1 MAYLHTAHLSTG
13 KAIPKNGNVIF
24 LDTTAKSGSTEVE
37 RALAPT
43 WDLVAA
49 YKAGTIDE
57 KQYTKE
63 YLVHLNN
70 APEHIQKWLH
80 ELAKDSRFTDVIVSC
95 YDGVGKFCHRYI
107 LQRWLT
113 KVFGF
118 EEGWEVTYKDVETIT
133 NPNGSILSLSKS
145 EHITSEDVL
154 NEFKDEIASGE
165 VALITEDYVV
175 DLCKKRGKC
184 VDINTE
190 CTLERAMLNWI
201 VISEITKPRKDNG
214 KTVTYI
220 DTTRL
225 IDTMFEPDG
234 LSHNPSSN
242 VAELV
247 QGYVNN
253 RAVWKPLVVKPDH
266 SLRQLV
272 QRFGFESVVTI
283 SKSYENLDHAASM
296 DTLYEEV
303 DRLICN
309 A

>member
-13 KAIPKNGNVIF
+13 KAIPRNGNVIF
-24 LDTTAKSGSTEVE
+24 LDTTAKSGRSDVE
-37 RALAPT
+37 KALAPT
-43 WDLVAA
+43 WDLVSG

-63 YLVHLNN
+63 YLIHLNK
-70 APEHIQKWLH
+70 APQHVMNWLH
-80 ELAKDSRFTDVIVSC
+80 ELSKDTRFTDVIVSC
-95 YDGVGKFCHRYI
+95 YDGAGRFCHRHI
-107 LQRWLT
+107 LQRWLV

-118 EEGWEVTYKDVETIT
+118 KEGWEVTTKDVEIIT

-145 EHITSEDVL
+145 DHITPEAVAK
-154 NEFKDEIASGE
+154 EFEDEIKSGE
-165 VALITEDYVV
+165 IALITEDYVV

-201 VISEITKPRKDNG
+201 VVSEITKPRKSEG
-214 KTVTYI
+214 KPVTYI

-234 LSHNPSSN
+234 LNHNPSSN

-253 RAVWKPLVVKPDH
+253 RAVWKPLIVTPDQ
-266 SLRQLV
+266 SLRPLV

-283 SKSYENLDHAASM
+283 GKSYENLDLAASM

-303 DRLICN
+303 VHLICN

>member
-1 MAYLHTAHLSTG
+1 MAYIHTAHLSTG
-13 KAIPKNGNVIF
+13 KKIPRNGNVIF
-24 LDTTAKSGSTEVE
+24 LDTTAKSSSSDVE
-37 RALAPT
+37 KALAPT
-43 WDLVAA
+43 WDLVSA

-57 KQYTKE
+57 QQYTKE
-63 YLVHLNN
+63 YLIHLNK
-70 APEHIQKWLH
+70 APEYVKKWLF
-80 ELAKDSRFTDVIVSC
+80 ELSKNTQFTDVIVSC
-95 YDGVGKFCHRYI
+95 YDGVGRFCHRHI
-107 LQRWLT
+107 LQRWLV

-118 EEGWEVTYKDVETIT
+118 VEGWEVTAKDVEIT
-133 NPNGSILSLSKS
+133 TKPNGSILSLSKS
-145 EHITSEDVL
+145 NHITPEIVASEFVEEIKSGDV
-154 NEFKDEIASGE
+154 K
-165 VALITEDYVV
+165 LITEDYVTK
-175 DLCKKRGKC
+175 LCEERGKS

-201 VISEITKPRKDNG
+201 VISEVTKPRKDDG
-214 KTVTYI
+214 KAVTYI

-234 LSHNPSSN
+234 LHHNPSSN

-283 SKSYENLDHAASM
+283 GKSYENLDHTASM
-296 DTLYEEV
+296 DTLYDEV
-303 DRLICN
+303 IHLTCN